1 MVVALDLEDAYNRV
15 QFNIL
20 MRTLVNMGVT
30 PALIRWIGEAMLK
43 RTVAMRLGTWAS
55 DACTITPGL
64 PQGSALS
71 PVLFNVYTVGITSN
85 QLEGPG
91 RTLSFADDVLAFSH
105 RKYQAN
111 HTKQCTGRTRKDWNL
126 V

>member
-1 MVVALDLEDAYNRV
+1 M
-15 QFNIL
+15 IIW
-20 MRTLVNMGVT
+20 
-30 PALIRWIGEAMLK
+30 IREAMLK

-71 PVLFNVYTVGITSN
+71 TVLFNVYTVGITSN
-85 QLEGPG
+85 Q
-91 RTLSFADDVLAFSH
+91 FSIS
-105 RKYQAN
+105 RNTWWIPLNPSIK
-111 HTKQCTGRTRKDWNL
+111 

>member
-1 MVVALDLEDAYNRV
+1 
-15 QFNIL
+15 
-20 MRTLVNMGVT
+20 MRTLARMKVSPLLVMWTGA
-30 PALIRWIGEAMLK
+30 ALLK
-43 RTVAMRLGTWAS
+43 RKVALRVGSWS
-55 DACTITPGL
+55 SEVHSITPGL

-91 RTLSFADDVLAFSH
+91 RTLSFADDVLVYRSGRNRDEVAQSAQEEIDRIGEWCQSH
-105 RKYQAN
+105 NGILIKLAYYGA
-111 HTKQCTGRTRKDWNL
+111 